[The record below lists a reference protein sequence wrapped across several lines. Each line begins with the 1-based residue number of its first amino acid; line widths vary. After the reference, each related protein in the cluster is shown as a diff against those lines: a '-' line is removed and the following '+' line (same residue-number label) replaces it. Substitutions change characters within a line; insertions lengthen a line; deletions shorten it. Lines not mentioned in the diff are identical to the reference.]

1 MIAFSSTIKIAL
13 SVRSLRGGVRMR
25 NRVGVFVCDCGT
37 NIASVVDTE
46 KVAQA
51 ARQVPGVVFATTY
64 KYMCSDPGQE
74 TIRKAIKEQDLEQ
87 VVVASCSP
95 RMHEKTFRQ
104 AVAAGGINGY
114 LFEMVNIREQD
125 SWVHHDREEATRK
138 AIDLVRMAVAKVLR
152 NQPLQIS
159 TIPVTKRALVI
170 GGGIAG
176 MQSALDI
183 AEAGFEVVLV
193 EKEASIGGKMSQ
205 LDKTFPTMDC
215 AA

>member
-1 MIAFSSTIKIAL
+1 MSK
-13 SVRSLRGGVRMR
+13 
-25 NRVGVFVCDCGT
+25 RVGVFVCECGT
-37 NIASVVDTE
+37 NIASVVDTAR
-46 KVAQA
+46 VAEEA
-51 ARQVPGVVFATTY
+51 GKFPGVAFATTY

-74 TIRKAIKEQDLEQ
+74 LIRKSIEEQKLEQ

-95 RMHEKTFRQ
+95 RMHEKTFRK
-104 AVAAGGINGY
+104 AVEGGGINPY

-125 SWVHHDREEATRK
+125 SWVHTDREEATRK
-138 AIDLVRMAVAKVLR
+138 AIDLVKMGVSKVVR

-159 TIPVTKRALVI
+159 TIPVTKRALVV

-176 MQSALDI
+176 MQAALDI
-183 AEAGFEVVLV
+183 AEGGHQVILV
-193 EKEASIGGKMSQ
+193 EREASIGGKMTQ

>member
-1 MIAFSSTIKIAL
+1 MSK
-13 SVRSLRGGVRMR
+13 
-25 NRVGVFVCDCGT
+25 RVGVFVCECGT
-37 NIASVVDTE
+37 NIASVVDTAR
-46 KVAQA
+46 VAEEA
-51 ARQVPGVVFATTY
+51 GKFPGVAFATTY

-74 TIRKAIKEQDLEQ
+74 LIRKSIEEQKLEQ

-95 RMHEKTFRQ
+95 RMHENTFRK
-104 AVAAGGINGY
+104 AVAAGGINPY

-125 SWVHHDREEATRK
+125 SWVHSDREEATRK
-138 AIDLVRMAVAKVLR
+138 AIDLVKMGVSKVLR

-176 MQSALDI
+176 MQAALDI
-183 AEAGFEVVLV
+183 AEGGHQVILV
-193 EKEASIGGKMSQ
+193 EREASIGGKMTQ

>member
-1 MIAFSSTIKIAL
+1 MSK
-13 SVRSLRGGVRMR
+13 
-25 NRVGVFVCDCGT
+25 RVGVFVCECGT
-37 NIASVVDTE
+37 NIASVVDTAR
-46 KVAQA
+46 VAEEA
-51 ARQVPGVVFATTY
+51 SKFPGVVFATTY

-74 TIRKAIKEQDLEQ
+74 LIRKSIEEQKLEQ

-95 RMHEKTFRQ
+95 RMHENTFRK
-104 AVAAGGINGY
+104 AVAAGGINPY
-114 LFEMVNIREQD
+114 LFEMINIREQD
-125 SWVHHDREEATRK
+125 SWVHTDREEATRK
-138 AIDLVRMAVAKVLR
+138 AIDLVKMGVSKVLR

-176 MQSALDI
+176 MQAALDI
-183 AEAGFEVVLV
+183 AEGGHQVILV
-193 EKEASIGGKMSQ
+193 EREASIGGKMTQ

>member
-1 MIAFSSTIKIAL
+1 MKK
-13 SVRSLRGGVRMR
+13 
-25 NRVGVFVCDCGT
+25 RVGVFVCDCGT

-46 KVAQA
+46 EVAGYSA
-51 ARQVPGVVFATTY
+51 NLPGVVFSTTY

-74 TIRKAIKEQDLEQ
+74 MIRKAIKEHDLEQ

-95 RMHEKTFRQ
+95 RMHEKTFRK
-104 AVAAGGINGY
+104 AVEQGGINGY

-125 SWVHHDREEATRK
+125 SWVHHDRNEATKK
-138 AIDLVRMAVAKVLR
+138 AKDLVRMAVAKVLR
-152 NQPLQIS
+152 NKPLYIS
-159 TIPVTKRALVI
+159 HIPITKKALVI

-176 MQSALDI
+176 MQAALDI
-183 AEAGFEVVLV
+183 ADAGYPVILV
-193 EKEASIGGKMSQ
+193 EREATIGGKMAQ